1 MNSNTY
7 SINWWVLAFNGI
19 IALLFG
25 LMAVF
30 APLDTLK
37 IIVMYFGIIMLI
49 IGIAMLFGV
58 YSSMKNKL
66 NYGTDLVSALITVA
80 LGVVLAFFTEK
91 SLEIFVIVVGIWA
104 IMLGVGQLLIMST
117 VQSKGDKQFLL
128 FSSLFT
134 IAFGVLLFFNPFA
147 SASIFVVL
155 IGIMAAI
162 IGIVLISFAFKLKNL
177 K

>member
-25 LMAVF
+25 LMAIF
-30 APLDTLK
+30 APLETLK
-37 IIVMYFGIIMLI
+37 VIVTYFGIVMLI

-66 NYGTDLVSALITVA
+66 NYGTDLVSALITIA

-91 SLEIFVIVVGIWA
+91 SLELFVIVVGIWA
-104 IMLGVGQLLIMST
+104 IILGVGQLIIMMNLET
-117 VQSKGDKQFLL
+117 KGDKRFLL

-134 IAFGVLLFFNPFA
+134 ISFGVLLFFNPFA

-177 K
+177 

>member
-177 K
+177 

>member
-7 SINWWVLAFNGI
+7 SINWWVLAFNGV

-25 LMAVF
+25 LMAIF
-30 APLDTLK
+30 APEDTLK
-37 IIVMYFGIIMLI
+37 VIVMYFGIIMLI

-66 NYGTDLVSALITVA
+66 KYGTDLVSALITIA

-147 SASIFVVL
+147 SASIFVIL

-177 K
+177 